1 MVSTIAVYVTCRPRR
16 FWHHD
21 HGIRESVLETVA
33 YQLAALVA
41 SGVVAWNIHGDTQYE
56 AGYAQAKA
64 DRKAEDDKARQHDEQ
79 EKATNEREAQQR
91 IDQARNDALDAAAR
105 AGRLQQ
111 QLVAIR
117 EQLRQYNA
125 TVGAGSSAADTGVL
139 LADVLEK
146 SLERNRQLAE
156 YADRAAEAGRVCERQ
171 YDELTR

>member
-1 MVSTIAVYVTCRPRR
+1 MIWAFVKAYWKQFLIVAVLA
-16 FWHHD
+16 
-21 HGIRESVLETVA
+21 VLVI
-33 YQLAALVA
+33 
-41 SGVVAWNIHGDTQYE
+41 SGVVAWNIHGSRQYD
-56 AGYAQAKA
+56 AGYAQAEE
-64 DRKAEDDKARQHDEQ
+64 DRKAEEDKVRQYYEQ
-79 EKATNEREAQQR
+79 EKVTNEREAQQR

-125 TVGAGSSAADTGVL
+125 TVGAGTSAADTGVL

-171 YDELTR
+171 YDELTKRGTISR

>member
-1 MVSTIAVYVTCRPRR
+1 MIRAFVKAYWKQLLIMMV
-16 FWHHD
+16 
-21 HGIRESVLETVA
+21 
-33 YQLAALVA
+33 LAALVV
-41 SGVVAWNIHGDTQYE
+41 GGMVAWNVHGDRQYD
-56 AGYAQAKA
+56 AGYAQAQK
-64 DRKAEDDKARQHDEQ
+64 DRQVQDAKERQRNEQ
-79 EKATNEREAQQR
+79 EKVNYENEAQQR

-125 TVGAGSSAADTGVL
+125 TVGAGSSAADTGIL
-139 LADVLEK
+139 LADVFEK

-171 YDELTR
+171 YDQLTR

>member
-1 MVSTIAVYVTCRPRR
+1 MIWAFVK
-16 FWHHD
+16 
-21 HGIRESVLETVA
+21 A
-33 YQLAALVA
+33 YWKQLLIVVMLASLAAGGRL
-41 SGVVAWNIHGDTQYE
+41 AWVNHGETQYD

-79 EKATNEREAQQR
+79 EKATNEREAQLALDR
-91 IDQARNDALDAAAR
+91 ARNDALDAAAR

-125 TVGAGSSAADTGVL
+125 TVGAGASAADTGVL
-139 LADVLEK
+139 LADVLSE

-156 YADRAAEAGRVCERQ
+156 YADRAAESGRVCEKQ
-171 YDELTR
+171 YDSLTR

>member
-1 MVSTIAVYVTCRPRR
+1 MIWAFVKAYWKQLLI
-16 FWHHD
+16 
-21 HGIRESVLETVA
+21 VA
-33 YQLAALVA
+33 MLAALVV
-41 SGVVAWNIHGDTQYE
+41 GGRLAWVNHGETQYE
-56 AGYAQAKA
+56 SGYAKAKA

-79 EKATNEREAQQR
+79 EKASNEREAQQR

-125 TVGAGSSAADTGVL
+125 TVGTGSSASDTGVL
-139 LADVLEK
+139 LADVLSK

-156 YADRAAEAGRVCERQ
+156 YADRAAEAGRVCEKQ
-171 YDELTR
+171 YDSLIR

>member
-1 MVSTIAVYVTCRPRR
+1 MITAFVKAYWKQLLIVVMLAV
-16 FWHHD
+16 
-21 HGIRESVLETVA
+21 
-33 YQLAALVA
+33 LVA
-41 SGVVAWNIHGDTQYE
+41 GCRIAWVNHGETQYA
-56 AGYAQAKA
+56 AGYAQAQA
-64 DRKAEDDKARQHDEQ
+64 DRKAEDDKSRKHDEQ

-125 TVGAGSSAADTGVL
+125 IVGAGPSAADTGVL
-139 LADVLEK
+139 LADVLSK

-156 YADRAAEAGRVCERQ
+156 FADRAAEAGRVCEKQ
-171 YDELTR
+171 YDSLTR

>member
-1 MVSTIAVYVTCRPRR
+1 MIWSLVK
-16 FWHHD
+16 
-21 HGIRESVLETVA
+21 A
-33 YQLAALVA
+33 YWKQLLIVVMLAALVV
-41 SGVVAWNIHGDTQYE
+41 GGMVAWNVHGSRQYD
-56 AGYAQAKA
+56 AGYAQAKEDQKEA
-64 DRKAEDDKARQHDEQ
+64 DAKLRSLKEQ

-125 TVGAGSSAADTGVL
+125 TVGAGSSAADTGIL
-139 LADVLEK
+139 LADVFEK

-171 YDELTR
+171 YDQLTKQGTVSR

>member
-1 MVSTIAVYVTCRPRR
+1 MISAILKAWWKPII
-16 FWHHD
+16 
-21 HGIRESVLETVA
+21 GAAASVV
-33 YQLAALVA
+33 V
-41 SGVVAWNIHGDTQYE
+41 VVCIIVAWKEHGDRLYA
-56 AGYAQAKA
+56 AGYAQAQA
-64 DRKAEDDKARQHDEQ
+64 DQKQADAKLRSLKEQ

-125 TVGAGSSAADTGVL
+125 TVGTGASAAETGVL
-139 LADVLEK
+139 LADVLSK

-156 YADRAAEAGRVCERQ
+156 YADRAAEAGRVCEKQ
-171 YDELTR
+171 YDSLTR

>member
-1 MVSTIAVYVTCRPRR
+1 MIWAFAKAYWKQLVIMAMLAV
-16 FWHHD
+16 
-21 HGIRESVLETVA
+21 
-33 YQLAALVA
+33 LVI
-41 SGVVAWNIHGDTQYE
+41 SGVVAWNAHGSRQYD
-56 AGYAQAKA
+56 AGYAQAEE
-64 DRKAEDDKARQHDEQ
+64 DRKAEEDKVRQHYEQ
-79 EKATNEREAQQR
+79 EKSINEREAQQR

-125 TVGAGSSAADTGVL
+125 TVGAGTSAADTGVL

-171 YDELTR
+171 YDELTKRGTISR

>member
-1 MVSTIAVYVTCRPRR
+1 MITVFLKAYWKQLLIVSMLAV
-16 FWHHD
+16 
-21 HGIRESVLETVA
+21 
-33 YQLAALVA
+33 LAAG
-41 SGVVAWNIHGDTQYE
+41 GVVAWNIHGDRQYD

-111 QLVAIR
+111 QIVAIR

-125 TVGAGSSAADTGVL
+125 TVGAGTSAADTGVL
-139 LADVLEK
+139 LTDVLEK

-156 YADRAAEAGRVCERQ
+156 T
-171 YDELTR
+171 LTGQLKPEGSAKDSTIN

>member
-1 MVSTIAVYVTCRPRR
+1 MIRAFVKAYWKQLLIVVMLAV
-16 FWHHD
+16 
-21 HGIRESVLETVA
+21 
-33 YQLAALVA
+33 LVV
-41 SGVVAWNIHGDTQYE
+41 GGMVAWNVHGDRQYD

-64 DRKAEDDKARQHDEQ
+64 DRKAEDEKARQHDEQ

-125 TVGAGSSAADTGVL
+125 TVGAGSSAADTGIL
-139 LADVLEK
+139 LADVFEK

-171 YDELTR
+171 YDELTKQSTVSR